1 MSEEASYRVRLA
13 RGTYA
18 DVPPHDDWLTAA
30 ERAVLQRLRL
40 EKRRLDWRLGRWCA
54 KRALHAW
61 SALPLASI
69 EVLADPDGAPIAR
82 GATPMPVLSIS
93 HRGGRGLAATAD
105 PLLRLG
111 CDVELVEPR
120 SERFIRDFLTADES
134 AHVLAAHGAEQD
146 LLANLCWAAK
156 ECVVKALR
164 TGLRADT
171 RSVHVKLPPHGVDG
185 EDWLPIEAESASGGR
200 FTGCWRLVDGCVEVV
215 LADRPHGSL
224 ELQSVS

>member
-1 MSEEASYRVRLA
+1 MSEAVSHRVGLA
-13 RGTYA
+13 RGAYA

-30 ERAVLQRLRL
+30 ERAVLERLRL

-54 KRALHAW
+54 KRVLHAW
-61 SALPLASI
+61 SELPFAGI
-69 EVLADPDGAPIAR
+69 EILADHDGAPVAR
-82 GATPMPVLSIS
+82 GAVPMPVLSIS
-93 HRGGRGLAATAD
+93 HRGGHGLAAIAD

-120 SERFIRDFLTADES
+120 SERFIRDFLTAAES
-134 AHVLAAHGAEQD
+134 AHVLAVHGGERD

-171 RSVHVKLPPHGVDG
+171 RSVHVKLPPHGSRG
-185 EDWLPIEAESASGGR
+185 EEWQPIEAESASGGR
-200 FTGCWRLVDGCVEVV
+200 FTGCWRLVDGRVEVV
-215 LADRPHGSL
+215 LADRQRGSL

>member
-1 MSEEASYRVRLA
+1 MSEAVGHRVRLA

-30 ERAVLQRLRL
+30 ERAVLERLRL

-61 SALPLASI
+61 NALPLAGI
-69 EVLADPDGAPIAR
+69 EILADPDGAPVAR
-82 GATPMPVLSIS
+82 GAGPMPVLSIS
-93 HRGGRGLAATAD
+93 HRGGHGLAATAD

-120 SERFIRDFLTADES
+120 SERFIRDFLTAAES
-134 AHVLAAHGAEQD
+134 AHVLAAQGEERE

-171 RSVHVKLPPHGVDG
+171 RSVHVKLPPHGTDA
-185 EDWLPIEAESASGGR
+185 ENWQPIEAESASGGR
-200 FTGCWRLVDGCVEVV
+200 FAGCWRLVDGRVEAV